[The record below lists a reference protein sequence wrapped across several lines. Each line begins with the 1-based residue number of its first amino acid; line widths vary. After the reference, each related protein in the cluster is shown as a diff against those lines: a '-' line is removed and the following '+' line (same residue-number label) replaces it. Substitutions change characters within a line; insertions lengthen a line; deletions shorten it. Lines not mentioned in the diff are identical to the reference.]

1 MAAYKFM
8 TGLFGLGFLAMF
20 VLANLAFNDRDEAL
34 RFRAGMGNSELVCR
48 LVSESN

>member
-1 MAAYKFM
+1 MDAYKFIA
-8 TGLFGLGFLAMF
+8 GLFGFGFLAM
-20 VLANLAFNDRDEAL
+20 VVMANLAFSQRDEAL